1 MSPQRPVV
9 LWDLD
14 GTVLDPAGAI
24 TDGIAEALWTCGFD
38 VPENLERFVGPP
50 IGESLRRY
58 TDVPEDQIRQVVSVY
73 RAGYLTEGLE
83 RTRLYPG
90 IREVLD
96 TLAQR
101 GVRQAVAT
109 QKPERIATTVV
120 ERFDLARYF
129 ETVSGAADDLAGP
142 GAGAGN
148 DPGAANA
155 PDAANVPGP
164 LHDKP
169 AIIGEALRRLGALP
183 PDPARTVMVGDRSYD
198 AGGARSHG
206 IDCVGA
212 LWGFAQPGEL
222 EDECAALAHEPGD
235 LAHLLLPY
243 TEQ

>member
-120 ERFDLARYF
+120 ERFDLAGYF

-148 DPGAANA
+148 GPGAANA
-155 PDAANVPGP
+155 PGP

-183 PDPARTVMVGDRSYD
+183 PDPTRTVMVGDR
-198 AGGARSHG
+198 
-206 IDCVGA
+206 
-212 LWGFAQPGEL
+212 
-222 EDECAALAHEPGD
+222 
-235 LAHLLLPY
+235 
-243 TEQ
+243 